1 MEACE
6 FFLTLLIILL
16 TARVFSELAT
26 RLKSP
31 VMIDEL
37 FASVML

>member
-6 FFLTLLIILL
+6 SFLTLPIILL
-16 TARVFSELAT
+16 TAWMFAELAT

-31 VMIDEL
+31 AMIGEL
-37 FASVML
+37 FASVLL